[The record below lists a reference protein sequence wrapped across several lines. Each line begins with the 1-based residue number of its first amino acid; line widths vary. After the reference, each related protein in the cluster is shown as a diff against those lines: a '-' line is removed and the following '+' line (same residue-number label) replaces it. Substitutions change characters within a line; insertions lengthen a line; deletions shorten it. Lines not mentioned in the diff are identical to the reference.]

1 MLKGCQ
7 KLNSSAK
14 ENNMIEELEVI
25 NNLNEYLYNND
36 LHESFQFYITTDGT
50 DYFIEL
56 NEILKYGFNIQLFGP
71 DFGFGEDVEEDYEE
85 NIISYKQAVRTQVLR
100 NLKNIAHKFY
110 DLHTIIG
117 G

>member
-7 KLNSSAK
+7 KLNSITK
-14 ENNMIEELEVI
+14 ENNMMEEFEVI
-25 NNLNEYLYNND
+25 NNLNEHLYNNN
-36 LHESFQFYITTDGT
+36 LHEHFQFYISTDGINST
-50 DYFIEL
+50 IEL
-56 NEILKYGFNIQLFGP
+56 NEIHNYGIIIQLVGSDTTFDP
-71 DFGFGEDVEEDYEE
+71 DVEEDYEE
-85 NIISYKQAVRTQVLR
+85 NIISYKQAVRIQVLR